1 MTLLA
6 AAVAMTA
13 AACMD
18 TGGPGSDTQDTPSP
32 KPARTVATVGAQD
45 AKAAAPAAEIPGALL
60 GGTITVSS
68 GFSPN
73 TLDPTRASSPQAR
86 AILNLVTRGLTQY
99 QWRAGKAVLVPDLAV
114 DLGKPNKD
122 FTTWTY
128 RLREGLRY
136 HDGTEVKS
144 SDIAWA
150 IKRQLA
156 TAELP
161 GGPAYGA
168 QFYVGGDKY
177 EGPWKSG
184 KTFAGVSTPDD
195 RTVVINLRKPFA
207 DFPYFAALP
216 AFTPI
221 PEDKDTK
228 AGYAGKPLATGP
240 YKFEKYVPGN
250 VLVLTRNEQWDP
262 ATDPAR
268 HQYVDRW
275 IFRFG
280 QSARSVQ
287 QRVIE
292 DRDNY
297 QDTIV
302 PDPVPAA
309 LLPKVS
315 EAGADQR
322 LLTGNSPCGKFAYL
336 DTRQIPLEVR
346 KALAMAWPIDVVNQL
361 EGNVEGENWTPGTS
375 LLPSGTPGREKY
387 DALGTGGKGPG
398 KLAEA
403 KAMLAD
409 ADEAEFELM
418 YYYGDTKAADTVDDA
433 LLAELEKAGF
443 TVSSRARKDPV
454 ESGADPEAEVNLRQA
469 MTCLDWPTASSAFLQ
484 SWYPPANQ
492 SGRVTNPSFLEDP
505 QLTKD
510 IDRIAGLR
518 TEQAAAQWGKLDR
531 GLMEKQVPVVPLGE
545 PKAMALFGSKVGNA
559 HLDLVR
565 GMPDYTSMYLKE

>member
-1 MTLLA
+1 MATLLA

-13 AACMD
+13 AACMG
-18 TGGPGSDTQDTPSP
+18 TGGSGAQDTPSP
-32 KPARTVATVGAQD
+32 KPTRTVAMAGAQD
-45 AKAAAPAAEIPGALL
+45 PKATAPAAEVPGAIQ

-68 GFSPN
+68 GTSPT
-73 TLDPTRASSPQAR
+73 TLDPTRASSPEAR

-99 QWRAGKAVLVPDLAV
+99 QWRAGKPVLVPDLAV
-114 DLGKPNKD
+114 DLGKPNQD
-122 FTTWTY
+122 FTKWTY
-128 RLREGLRY
+128 RLRTGLRY
-136 HDGTEVKS
+136 HDGTEVQAA
-144 SDIAWA
+144 DVAWA

-161 GGPAYGA
+161 GGSSYGA

-184 KTFAGVSTPDD
+184 KTFAGVDAPDD

-275 IFRFG
+275 IFKFG
-280 QSARSVQ
+280 QSARTVQ

-292 DRDNY
+292 DRDTY

-302 PDPVPAA
+302 PDPVPAE
-309 LLPKVS
+309 LLASIP
-315 EAGADQR
+315 EAGADKR
-322 LLTGNSPCGKFAYL
+322 LLTGDSPCGRFAYL

-346 KALAMAWPIDVVNQL
+346 KALTVAWPIDVVNQV
-361 EGNVEGENWTPGTS
+361 EGNVEGKNWTPATS
-375 LLPSGTPGREKY
+375 LLPAGTPGREKY
-387 DALGTGGKGPG
+387 DAIGTGGKGPG
-398 KLAEA
+398 KPAEA
-403 KAMLAD
+403 KSMLAQ

-418 YYYGDTKAADTVDDA
+418 YYYGDTKAADEADDA

-443 TVSSRARKDPV
+443 TVDSAARKDPV

-469 MTCLDWPTASSAFLQ
+469 LTCLDWPTASSAFLK

-492 SGRVTNPSFLEDP
+492 GKRVTNPSFLEDP
-505 QLTKD
+505 ELAKD

-518 TEQAAAQWGKLDR
+518 MEKAAPEWGKLDR
-531 GLMEKQVPVVPLGE
+531 RLMEKQVPVVPLGE
-545 PKAMALFGSKVGNA
+545 PKAMALIGSKVGNA

-565 GMPDYTSMYLKE
+565 GVPDYSSMYLKE